1 MSTMMWEAIAANKQR
16 SALLIVSLAT
26 LLALMGL
33 AIGFLLG
40 GRPQSAYFGAFV
52 GLCVWGVL
60 LLVNAMGGESV
71 LLASANAREVSHDD
85 APQLYN
91 VVEEMRIAAS
101 LPALPRVFIID
112 TPVPNAFAVGLKPER
127 ACVAVTT
134 GLLERLERD
143 ELQGVIAHELGHISN
158 RDTLFMTLAGVTLG
172 AIVLLADF
180 GMRMLFWGGGG
191 RRRSSSGKGGGGAAI
206 LMIAALV
213 LAILA
218 PLVARLLTSPARAS
232 ANISPMPPPRSSRA
246 TPPDSRMRCARSR
259 CSRTRNKFPSTASSR
274 RCTPSIRSPPPARSP
289 SSARTRPR
297 PSASGGCWKCR
308 APPDRPTPPDRRRP
322 PCGSAPLAVFHGV
335 EKSFP
340 RDV

>member
-101 LPALPRVFIID
+101 LPTLPRVFIID

-143 ELQGVIAHELGHISN
+143 ELQGVIAHELGHVAN

-180 GMRMLFWGGGG
+180 GMRMLFWGGG
-191 RRRSSSGKGGGGAAI
+191 RRRSSSSGKGGGAAAL

-218 PLVARLLTSPARAS
+218 PLVARLLYFACSRQREYLADASAAQFTRYPAGLARALRK
-232 ANISPMPPPRSSRA
+232 ISQEQDPKQIPVNRVVAPMYAINPLA
-246 TPPDSRMRCARSR
+246 A
-259 CSRTRNKFPSTASSR
+259 AG
-274 RCTPSIRSPPPARSP
+274 
-289 SSARTRPR
+289 
-297 PSASGGCWKCR
+297 SASIFGTH
-308 APPDRPTPPDRRRP
+308 PPTAERIRRLLEMQGAAGP
-322 PCGSAPLAVFHGV
+322 ADAT
-335 EKSFP
+335 
-340 RDV
+340 

>member
-91 VVEEMRIAAS
+91 VVEEMRIAAA
-101 LPALPRVFIID
+101 LPAMPKVYIID
-112 TPVPNAFAVGLKPER
+112 APVPNAFAVGLKPER

-143 ELQGVIAHELGHISN
+143 ELQGVIAHELGHVAN

-180 GMRMLFWGGGG
+180 GMRMLFWGGG
-191 RRRSSSGKGGGGAAI
+191 RRRSSSSGKGGGAAAL

-218 PLVARLLTSPARAS
+218 PLVARLLYFACSRQREYLADASAAQFTRYPAGLARALRK
-232 ANISPMPPPRSSRA
+232 ISQEQDPKQIPVNRVVAPMYAINPLA
-246 TPPDSRMRCARSR
+246 A
-259 CSRTRNKFPSTASSR
+259 AG
-274 RCTPSIRSPPPARSP
+274 
-289 SSARTRPR
+289 
-297 PSASGGCWKCR
+297 SASIFGTH
-308 APPDRPTPPDRRRP
+308 PPTAERIRRLLEMQGAAGP
-322 PCGSAPLAVFHGV
+322 ADAT
-335 EKSFP
+335 
-340 RDV
+340 

>member
-143 ELQGVIAHELGHISN
+143 ELQGVIAHELGHVAN

-180 GMRMLFWGGGG
+180 GMRMLFWGGG
-191 RRRSSSGKGGGGAAI
+191 RRRSSSSGKGGGAAAL

-218 PLVARLLTSPARAS
+218 PLVARLLYFACSRQREYLADASAAQFTRYPAGLARALLK
-232 ANISPMPPPRSSRA
+232 ISQEQDPKQIPVNRVVAPMYAINPLA
-246 TPPDSRMRCARSR
+246 A
-259 CSRTRNKFPSTASSR
+259 AG
-274 RCTPSIRSPPPARSP
+274 
-289 SSARTRPR
+289 
-297 PSASGGCWKCR
+297 SASIFGTH
-308 APPDRPTPPDRRRP
+308 PPTAERIRRLLEMQGAAGP
-322 PCGSAPLAVFHGV
+322 ADAT
-335 EKSFP
+335 
-340 RDV
+340 

>member
-134 GLLERLERD
+134 GLLERLARD
-143 ELQGVIAHELGHISN
+143 ELQGVIAHELGHVAN

-180 GMRMLFWGGGG
+180 GMRMLFWGGG
-191 RRRSSSGKGGGGAAI
+191 RRRSSSSGKGGGAAAL

-218 PLVARLLTSPARAS
+218 PLVARLLYFACSRQREYLADASAAQFTRYPAGLARALRK
-232 ANISPMPPPRSSRA
+232 ISQEQDPKQIPVNRVVAPMYAVNPLA
-246 TPPDSRMRCARSR
+246 A
-259 CSRTRNKFPSTASSR
+259 AG
-274 RCTPSIRSPPPARSP
+274 
-289 SSARTRPR
+289 
-297 PSASGGCWKCR
+297 SASIFGTH
-308 APPDRPTPPDRRRP
+308 PPTAERIRRLLEMQGAAGP
-322 PCGSAPLAVFHGV
+322 ADAT
-335 EKSFP
+335 
-340 RDV
+340 